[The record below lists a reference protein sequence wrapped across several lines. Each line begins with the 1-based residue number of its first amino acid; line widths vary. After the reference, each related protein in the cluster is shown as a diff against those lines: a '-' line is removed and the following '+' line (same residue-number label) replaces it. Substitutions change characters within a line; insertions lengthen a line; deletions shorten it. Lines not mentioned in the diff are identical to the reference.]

1 MWHALK
7 TDSAARDNVHTE
19 GANLVSLKVYPELSV
34 TDTRIVQ
41 EKERQLAV
49 LGEYGFIL

>member
-1 MWHALK
+1 MWHAHK
-7 TDSAARDNVHTE
+7 TDSAARDNAHTE